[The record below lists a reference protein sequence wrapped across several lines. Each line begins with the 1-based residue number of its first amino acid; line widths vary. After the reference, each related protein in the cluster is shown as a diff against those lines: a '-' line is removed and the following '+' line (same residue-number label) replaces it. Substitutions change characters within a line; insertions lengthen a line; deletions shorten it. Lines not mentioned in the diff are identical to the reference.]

1 LRRPGPHVELLVFV
15 YANKRWVVFVNA
27 HRSLTLPRDH
37 SETKMKKKKKNKYLR
52 WWLYRYGREPQRT
65 GVDADSK
72 RLLVGTEDKDRRVD
86 FAK

>member
-1 LRRPGPHVELLVFV
+1 
-15 YANKRWVVFVNA
+15 
-27 HRSLTLPRDH
+27 
-37 SETKMKKKKKNKYLR
+37 MKKKKKNKYLR